1 MLMRVLYQYFTYHG
15 KESNMS
21 LDTLEGHSSPNS
33 NNEALIKSIDKNKK
47 CMGNFITKLF
57 QPSSAT
63 SKLFPSP
70 GHENNKTIDYQ
81 TNDSSSRRINN
92 TFLEVRR
99 PSNSDMNCKN
109 GIIGYFLFETIIET
123 KVLIHC
129 TCTYALYFIICIL
142 AHLCAS

>member
-1 MLMRVLYQYFTYHG
+1 M
-15 KESNMS
+15 KS
-21 LDTLEGHSSPNS
+21 DTLEGHSSPNS
-33 NNEALIKSIDKNKK
+33 NSEALIKSIDKNKK
-47 CMGNFITKLF
+47 CMEKFMTKPF

-92 TFLEVRR
+92 TILEVKR

-123 KVLIHC
+123 KVLIPC
-129 TCTYALYFIICIL
+129 TCTYAL
-142 AHLCAS
+142 

>member
-1 MLMRVLYQYFTYHG
+1 M
-15 KESNMS
+15 KS
-21 LDTLEGHSSPNS
+21 DTLEGHSSPNS
-33 NNEALIKSIDKNKK
+33 NAEALIKCMDKNKK
-47 CMGNFITKLF
+47 HIKHFMTNLSKC
-57 QPSSAT
+57 SSAT

-70 GHENNKTIDYQ
+70 GHENNRTIDYQ

-92 TFLEVRR
+92 TILEVRR

-129 TCTYALYFIICIL
+129 TCSCALYFIFSHTTICIL
-142 AHLCAS
+142 ALLCGSSYLDILGVN

>member
-1 MLMRVLYQYFTYHG
+1 ML
-15 KESNMS
+15 
-21 LDTLEGHSSPNS
+21 SSELNA
-33 NNEALIKSIDKNKK
+33 EALIKSIDKNKK
-47 CMGNFITKLF
+47 CVGNFMTKLF

-92 TFLEVRR
+92 TILEVRC
-99 PSNSDMNCKN
+99 PSTSDMNCKN
-109 GIIGYFLFETIIET
+109 GINGYFLFETIIET
-123 KVLIHC
+123 KVLIPC
-129 TCTYALYFIICIL
+129 TCTNALYFRSNIICIL

>member
-15 KESNMS
+15 KESKMKW
-21 LDTLEGHSSPNS
+21 DTLEGHSSSNS
-33 NNEALIKSIDKNKK
+33 NAEALIKSIDKNQKHIK
-47 CMGNFITKLF
+47 HFMTNPSKS
-57 QPSSAT
+57 SSAT

-70 GHENNKTIDYQ
+70 GHENIKTIDYQ

-92 TFLEVRR
+92 TFLEVGR
-99 PSNSDMNCKN
+99 PSDSDMNCKN

-129 TCTYALYFIICIL
+129 TCTYALYFIFFHIL
-142 AHLCAS
+142 